1 MVNKIETEHALDSVN
16 VWHKVLVYGV
26 MSFVVVTFFLWARL
40 KGGYS
45 STTAY
50 EHAVAGFWA
59 SLTFTAV
66 LGVLSITVKKLY
78 NALVLLN
85 RRK

>member
-1 MVNKIETEHALDSVN
+1 MVNKIEAERALDSVN
-16 VWHKVLVYGV
+16 VWHKVLAYGF
-26 MSFVVVTFFLWARL
+26 MSFVVITFFLWARL

-45 STTAY
+45 SAPAY

-66 LGVLSITVKKLY
+66 LGVLSITVKRVY
-78 NALVLLN
+78 NALALLN